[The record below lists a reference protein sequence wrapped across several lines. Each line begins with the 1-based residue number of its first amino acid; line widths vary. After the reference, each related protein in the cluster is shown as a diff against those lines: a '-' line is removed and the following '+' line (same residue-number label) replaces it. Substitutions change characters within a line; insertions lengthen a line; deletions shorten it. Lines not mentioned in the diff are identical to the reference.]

1 MAYDYN
7 SLLDR
12 WFNVYDQHY
21 RARPIMVDS
30 SFELKKYIPVWEEQS
45 RDEYTATVFGQPS
58 GTSFSL
64 EELKKVAIEG
74 LHSLASSSGDRED
87 EGKYIKLPLEG
98 RVDLMRPKELA
109 VLNEAGVE
117 AGSKSEHT
125 APVEICVGESPPSTP
140 PRKPLDSGG
149 SFGWHPLPTPDP
161 RDFPPS
167 PRPKVI
173 SLPSTPTP
181 HGWFTRSSPSPQPT
195 QTSILSLHPTQTFLP
210 LLYPTEVF
218 PPLRHPVQASPSP
231 PQTSQESS
239 SSLHTVQA
247 STSPLPMHALSSVH
261 PEGSSSSS
269 QFEQMVAASSDPGQ
283 VSPQLAETSR
293 DYFSPQQFT
302 QTPLFTQKQEPLQTG
317 SHAEEEERR
326 PPSPPLLLWNPAI
339 EPPPTTLPSSSSFPA
354 ETYYPNAWDQ
364 TRTRSQ
370 GGTFQSQDTDQL
382 FQPPPTPGIPKPLV
396 REGHYRQVTGDS
408 AFGTAPSPDP
418 TKIKHVF
425 TWEDKPRAQ
434 ASRVFPSLESPSPKQ
449 GLFAP
454 PLAMSPGPLSPL
466 RGLPVNLAYA
476 NKWDTVPGIQKY
488 ASRLRPPKAP
498 PLAPAFDENEWKKSP
513 EDKAEVSSRDGDDED
528 SSDES
533 TGDDSDKD
541 EGPSR
546 NSQKQSRRSS
556 VVSASELITG
566 KKKQYNTRGV
576 QTVPRDMRSRAV
588 QVNTFLVNPS
598 TAPKTANQPG
608 TIDVS
613 QQPDL
618 PLSTA
623 MPSPV
628 DETGR
633 TQTPRPRS
641 SSEQKLAM
649 PERLAS
655 HMASQYTQPPR
666 HILRLGSPSIV
677 SRQVSTDSSLASPTS
692 SGPPLSPADG
702 PVPQSPSRK
711 GGRVWDPAR
720 GVELFKRGSEEVLAR
735 FLKMGSWENEGS
747 RLR

>member
-1 MAYDYN
+1 
-7 SLLDR
+7 
-12 WFNVYDQHY
+12 
-21 RARPIMVDS
+21 MVDS

-45 RDEYTATVFGQPS
+45 RDEHTATVSGQPS
-58 GTSFSL
+58 GTSFSM
-64 EELKKVAIEG
+64 EQLKKVAIEG

-98 RVDLMRPKELA
+98 RVDLMRPKRLQELA
-109 VLNEAGVE
+109 FDEAGVE
-117 AGSKSEHT
+117 AGSKSEDT
-125 APVEICVGESPPSTP
+125 APVEIRVQESPPSTP
-140 PRKPLDSGG
+140 PRKPLDS
-149 SFGWHPLPTPDP
+149 SESSGWQSLPTPDP

-167 PRPKVI
+167 PRPQII

-181 HGWFTRSSPSPQPT
+181 HGWFTQSSPSPQPT
-195 QTSILSLHPTQTFLP
+195 QTSMFSLHPTQTFLP
-210 LLYPTEVF
+210 LLYPTQLF
-218 PPLRHPVQASPSP
+218 PPLRHPVQASPSS

-239 SSLHTVQA
+239 SSLHTIQA
-247 STSPLPMHALSSVH
+247 STSLLHPMHALSSVR

-269 QFEQMVAASSDPGQ
+269 QLEQMVAGSSHPGQ
-283 VSPQLAETSR
+283 VSLQLAEMSQ
-293 DYFSPQQFT
+293 DYFPPQQFT
-302 QTPLFTQKQEPLQTG
+302 QTPLFTEKQGPSHIS

-339 EPPPTTLPSSSSFPA
+339 DPPPTTLPSSSAFSA
-354 ETYYPNAWDQ
+354 DTYYPNAWDQ
-364 TRTRSQ
+364 TRTRSE
-370 GGTFQSQDTDQL
+370 GGTSQSQDTDQL

-418 TKIKHVF
+418 TKVKHVF

-434 ASRVFPSLESPSPKQ
+434 ASRVFPSPESPSPKPVQ
-449 GLFAP
+449 GLFSS
-454 PLAMSPGPLSPL
+454 PLPMSPGPLSPL

-498 PLAPAFDENEWKKSP
+498 APLAAAFDENEWKKGP

-528 SSDES
+528 SSSDES
-533 TGDDSDKD
+533 TRDDSDRDARSSK
-541 EGPSR
+541 

-598 TAPKTANQPG
+598 PVPKTINQPFSSG
-608 TIDVS
+608 TSDVS

-633 TQTPRPRS
+633 TSQTPRSRS

-655 HMASQYTQPPR
+655 QMASQYTQPPR
-666 HILRLGSPSIV
+666 HIPRLGSPSIV
-677 SRQVSTDSSLASPTS
+677 LRQVSTDSSLASPTS

-702 PVPQSPSRK
+702 PVPPSPSRK

-735 FLKMGSWENEGS
+735 FLKMGSWEGEGS
-747 RLR
+747 RVR

>member
-1 MAYDYN
+1 M
-7 SLLDR
+7 
-12 WFNVYDQHY
+12 
-21 RARPIMVDS
+21 
-30 SFELKKYIPVWEEQS
+30 
-45 RDEYTATVFGQPS
+45 
-58 GTSFSL
+58 
-64 EELKKVAIEG
+64 AIEG
-74 LHSLASSSGDRED
+74 LHSLASSSGDRKD

-98 RVDLMRPKELA
+98 RVDLMRPKRPQELD
-109 VLNEAGVE
+109 EAGVE
-117 AGSKSEHT
+117 AGSKSEYT
-125 APVEICVGESPPSTP
+125 VPDEVRVQESAPSTP
-140 PRKPLDSGG
+140 PRKPLDSSE
-149 SFGWHPLPTPDP
+149 SFGWQSLPTPDP

-167 PRPKVI
+167 PRPKII

-181 HGWFTRSSPSPQPT
+181 HGWFAQSSPSPQPT

-210 LLYPTEVF
+210 LLYPTQLF
-218 PPLRHPVQASPSP
+218 PPLRHPVQASSSS

-247 STSPLPMHALSSVH
+247 STSPLGPVHALSSVH

-269 QFEQMVAASSDPGQ
+269 QLEQMVTASSDPGQ
-283 VSPQLAETSR
+283 VSLQFVETSQ
-293 DYFSPQQFT
+293 DYFPPQQSM
-302 QTPLFTQKQEPLQTG
+302 QTPLFTAKREPSQSS

-339 EPPPTTLPSSSSFPA
+339 EPPPRTLPSSSSFPA

-364 TRTRSQ
+364 TRTRTDD
-370 GGTFQSQDTDQL
+370 GTSKSQDTDQL

-396 REGHYRQVTGDS
+396 REGHYRQVTGDGAS
-408 AFGTAPSPDP
+408 GTAPSPDP
-418 TKIKHVF
+418 TKVKHVF

-434 ASRVFPSLESPSPKQ
+434 ASRVFPLPESPSPKQ
-449 GLFAP
+449 VQGLFAS
-454 PLAMSPGPLSPL
+454 PLTLSPGTQSPLSPL

-488 ASRLRPPKAP
+488 ASRLRPPPKAP
-498 PLAPAFDENEWKKSP
+498 APLAPAFDEIEWKKSS
-513 EDKAEVSSRDGDDED
+513 ENKAEVSSRDGDDED

-533 TGDDSDKD
+533 TADDSDRD
-541 EGPSR
+541 ERS
-546 NSQKQSRRSS
+546 SQKQSRRSS

-588 QVNTFLVNPS
+588 QVNTFLINPS
-598 TAPKTANQPG
+598 TVPKTANQPFSSG
-608 TIDVS
+608 TSDVS

-628 DETGR
+628 DESGR
-633 TQTPRPRS
+633 NSQTPRPRS
-641 SSEQKLAM
+641 SSQQKLAM
-649 PERLAS
+649 PERIAS

-666 HILRLGSPSIV
+666 HIPRLGSPSIV
-677 SRQVSTDSSLASPTS
+677 SRQVSTDSSLPSPTS
-692 SGPPLSPADG
+692 SGPPLSPAEG